1 MALKELNKIKQ
12 KQTKESNTR
21 QNEAIKATPKQK
33 QKLERNKHTK
43 KTQKAAQKQR
53 KNSPKR
59 WKKRLKKKKKGTNI
73 ETLLEPWWKVCS
85 ETGNRE
91 EVVQNSN

>member
-1 MALKELNKIKQ
+1 M
-12 KQTKESNTR
+12 R
-21 QNEAIKATPKQK
+21 QVM
-33 QKLERNKHTK
+33 K
-43 KTQKAAQKQR
+43 KR
-53 KNSPKR
+53 
-59 WKKRLKKKKKGTNI
+59 RLKKKKKGTNI